1 MQRRRLLL
9 LATTLLLISA
19 EPGRGSEQ
27 PLEPPGGLEGAE
39 DAFMERRPQIQLWI
53 RMRGPYT
60 KYVIAS
66 LKKAV
71 TQNGLTCQEISPGGI
86 YLRCQFV
93 GANYTALEA
102 WYEGDGQLRISMA
115 HFHNEEKNVDV
126 ARESAIDTA
135 VHTFS
140 REIKQSGKIR
150 RVDRCVYPHT
160 DCKRL

>member
-1 MQRRRLLL
+1 MRFRLLFLTTAL
-9 LATTLLLISA
+9 LMISA
-19 EPGRGSEQ
+19 APGHGGEQ
-27 PLEPPGGLEGAE
+27 PAAPPGSLEAADGAV
-39 DAFMERRPQIQLWI
+39 MEPNPHIQLWI

-71 TQNGLTCQEISPGGI
+71 TQNGMACQEISPGGI
-86 YLRCQFV
+86 YLRCQFD

-102 WYEGDGQLRISMA
+102 WYEGDSQLRISMA
-115 HFHNEEKNVDV
+115 YFDNEEKNVDV

-135 VHTFS
+135 VHAFS
-140 REIKQSGKIR
+140 KELKRSGKVR
-150 RVDRCVYPHT
+150 RIDRCVYPHT

>member
-71 TQNGLTCQEISPGGI
+71 TQNGMTCQEISPGGI
-86 YLRCQFV
+86 YLRCQLHRV
-93 GANYTALEA
+93 GSMVRRRRPIANL
-102 WYEGDGQLRISMA
+102 DGAFPQRR
-115 HFHNEEKNVDV
+115 EKCGCG
-126 ARESAIDTA
+126 ARVRNRYSGAYIFERDKTKWQDSA
-135 VHTFS
+135 
-140 REIKQSGKIR
+140 
-150 RVDRCVYPHT
+150 Y
-160 DCKRL
+160 